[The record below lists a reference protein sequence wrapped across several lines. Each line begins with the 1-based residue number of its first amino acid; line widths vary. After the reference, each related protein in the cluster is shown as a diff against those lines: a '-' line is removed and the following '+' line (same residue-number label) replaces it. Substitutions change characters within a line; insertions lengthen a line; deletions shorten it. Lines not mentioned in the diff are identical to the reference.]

1 MLKQSVL
8 LIGILLVGLFGADKP
23 KDGSFITIL
32 EYGKELYKNPRNISC
47 VKCHGIGGRGQ
58 VITRY
63 TTATNQERIFKAPP
77 INNFANVT
85 DFTNALDRAK
95 SIMPRYNL
103 TPDEIKAIYYYLR
116 STKDKQP

>member
-8 LIGILLVGLFGADKP
+8 LIGVLLVGLFGADKP

-32 EYGKELYKNPRNISC
+32 EYGKELYNNPRNISC
-47 VKCHGIGGRGQ
+47 VKCHGISGQ
-58 VITRY
+58 GKVITRY
-63 TTATNQERIFKAPP
+63 TATNQERIFKAPP
-77 INNFANVT
+77 INNFASVV
-85 DFTNALDRAK
+85 DFANALERAK

>member
-1 MLKQSVL
+1 M
-8 LIGILLVGLFGADKP
+8 
-23 KDGSFITIL
+23 
-32 EYGKELYKNPRNISC
+32 
-47 VKCHGIGGRGQ
+47 
-58 VITRY
+58 
-63 TTATNQERIFKAPP
+63 FKAPP